1 MTRLSFSFLFI
12 SLPYFLRAVLPELS
26 GNVVCLT
33 NQNLEQ
39 GLNEIK
45 VNVDAVPAESA
56 FTTLDKVVKFHP
68 ADGVLGDELVFDLDG
83 FRQQYRFDGYCRTGE
98 VYRLVRTHEVTLFPE
113 MISLNAI
120 PLPDMFW
127 INHVSSNKVLISTFG
142 IVAGKY
148 KRIVESMDS
157 PKTNANVFTLRIVPP
172 DERTAIFKEISFGN
186 GRVEC
191 NNK

>member
-1 MTRLSFSFLFI
+1 
-12 SLPYFLRAVLPELS
+12 
-26 GNVVCLT
+26 
-33 NQNLEQ
+33 
-39 GLNEIK
+39 
-45 VNVDAVPAESA
+45 
-56 FTTLDKVVKFHP
+56 
-68 ADGVLGDELVFDLDG
+68 
-83 FRQQYRFDGYCRTGE
+83 
-98 VYRLVRTHEVTLFPE
+98 